1 MSPFF
6 EVYMQKYDIIK
17 RLKGHT
23 LDLKS
28 LEEKSF
34 LVSDEEK
41 EALKNILNTLIDEG
55 IVYFKDGSYSLL
67 SDLKIYL
74 GEVIEK
80 ANNYVL
86 IRVKNSSLE
95 IRLSGKE
102 SDDLLVGDLIYL
114 REFQDGIYHALEYYK
129 AISELKGTFSLSSRG
144 EKILLVPSLKDTDYL
159 VFVDNDTIGVKQG
172 DLVKAK
178 IIRMRGNKIFVS
190 ISERLVDAS
199 SVSSDISKIL
209 YLHDVESEFSQAS
222 LEECEKIEDKITAE
236 ELQGREDYRDHLVFT
251 IDSDEAHDFDDAIEG
266 KRVGAGYEV
275 VVHIADVTHYVKR
288 NHPLDEEASKRGT
301 SIYLADRVV
310 PMLPVKLSNGICS
323 LNPNVDRLTLSC
335 KFNIDANGNAF
346 NSSVFL
352 SVINSKA
359 RLTYNNVNKL
369 FANEEV
375 DIPKDIADSLKIL
388 NECAK
393 TIRKRRELNGALS
406 LESTELKFRLDE
418 NGNPVEVIK
427 EIQGEA
433 EKLIED
439 LMIVANCE
447 VAKLLKRARIPL
459 LYRVHDLPPKDKLE
473 KFKDYLKKIGLLTF
487 FPKDSDI
494 TSSRLNDF
502 LANIKDPN
510 LRLAVSSSLLRALA
524 KAKYSPME
532 IGHFGLS
539 ELYYCHFTSPI
550 RRYPDDIIHRLVK
563 EYLLEEKNYDK
574 SELKDYLDYEGERL
588 SSLEVRAD
596 EIEREVDDLES
607 CKYMLDK
614 IGTTFDAKVTSLLK
628 RGMFV
633 ETSLGIEGFISY
645 RLLEGDYFF
654 NERKYVACSE
664 NDDKVYSLGTPLK
677 VTLLYVDVENRDI
690 DFISPSLY
698 KKYSLS
704 IDDEEKRRLAKEGIR
719 IYQTEKKKMVG
730 KPRFINRR
738 NSHRKNYN
746 KKNSYRG
753 RKR

>member
-1 MSPFF
+1 M
-6 EVYMQKYDIIK
+6 
-17 RLKGHT
+17 
-23 LDLKS
+23 
-28 LEEKSF
+28 
-34 LVSDEEK
+34 
-41 EALKNILNTLIDEG
+41 IL
-55 IVYFKDGSYSLL
+55 
-67 SDLKIYL
+67 
-74 GEVIEK
+74 
-80 ANNYVL
+80 
-86 IRVKNSSLE
+86 
-95 IRLSGKE
+95 
-102 SDDLLVGDLIYL
+102 
-114 REFQDGIYHALEYYK
+114 
-129 AISELKGTFSLSSRG
+129 
-144 EKILLVPSLKDTDYL
+144 
-159 VFVDNDTIGVKQG
+159 
-172 DLVKAK
+172 
-178 IIRMRGNKIFVS
+178 
-190 ISERLVDAS
+190 
-199 SVSSDISKIL
+199 
-209 YLHDVESEFSQAS
+209 
-222 LEECEKIEDKITAE
+222 
-236 ELQGREDYRDHLVFT
+236 
-251 IDSDEAHDFDDAIEG
+251 
-266 KRVGAGYEV
+266 
-275 VVHIADVTHYVKR
+275 
-288 NHPLDEEASKRGT
+288 
-301 SIYLADRVV
+301 
-310 PMLPVKLSNGICS
+310 
-323 LNPNVDRLTLSC
+323 
-335 KFNIDANGNAF
+335 
-346 NSSVFL
+346 
-352 SVINSKA
+352 
-359 RLTYNNVNKL
+359 
-369 FANEEV
+369 
-375 DIPKDIADSLKIL
+375 
-388 NECAK
+388 
-393 TIRKRRELNGALS
+393 
-406 LESTELKFRLDE
+406 
-418 NGNPVEVIK
+418 
-427 EIQGEA
+427 
-433 EKLIED
+433 
-439 LMIVANCE
+439 ANCE

-494 TSSRLNDF
+494 TSSPLNDF

-607 CKYMLDK
+607 CQYMLDK

-719 IYQTEKKKMVG
+719 IYLTEKKKMVG

-738 NSHRKNYN
+738 NSYRKNYN